1 MKNQFLLF
9 CFLTAVLLLGCGKKD
24 LPIQPTAVFDP
35 ASFDATNAFREVKR
49 FVGLGLKDSGTPGA
63 ANAAF
68 YLQSRLRAMGAEV
81 SVDEFVDETPKGPVK
96 FRNVIGRIPGK
107 GDGVI
112 VLAGHYDTKPGMKKG
127 FEGAND
133 GGSSSGVLLELA
145 RLITEAGRA
154 GSLGRTVLIVFFDG
168 EECMVHYGP
177 QDGLHGS
184 RHLANRLVKEGRA
197 REVKGVI
204 VLDMIGDKDLTV
216 TLPLNSTPFL
226 VSSLFN
232 AAHAENARG
241 RFSLYPFEM
250 GDDHDPFLK
259 AGMPAIDII
268 DFRYGSARD
277 LNDYWHTEHDSM
289 DKIGA
294 DSLGMVGRVSLRM
307 LNDLL
312 KDPPA
317 GKGPARPAPAR

>member
-1 MKNQFLLF
+1 MSYFMNKRIWVCAVMFALL
-9 CFLTAVLLLGCGKKD
+9 AGCGRKE
-24 LPIQPTAVFDP
+24 LPAVNTDALDP

-49 FVGLGLKDSGTPGA
+49 FVGLGPKDAGTPGG

-68 YLQSRLRAMGAEV
+68 YLHSRLKAMGAET
-81 SVDEFVDETPKGPVK
+81 STDEFVDEAPKGPVK

-112 VLAGHYDTKPGMKKG
+112 ILAGHYDTKSGMKKG

-154 GSLGRTVLIVFFDG
+154 GKLGRTVLIVFFDG

-184 RHLANRLVKEGRA
+184 RHMASRLVKEDRA

-216 TLPLNSTPFL
+216 IHRNLTEPLN
-226 VSSLFN
+226 
-232 AAHAENARG
+232 AAKE
-241 RFSLYPFEM
+241 
-250 GDDHDPFLK
+250 
-259 AGMPAIDII
+259 
-268 DFRYGSARD
+268 
-277 LNDYWHTEHDSM
+277 
-289 DKIGA
+289 
-294 DSLGMVGRVSLRM
+294 
-307 LNDLL
+307 
-312 KDPPA
+312 
-317 GKGPARPAPAR
+317 